1 MEWECIVEHMDM
13 GTRQALAL
21 NVTRR
26 AAQLAA
32 TDPALIAGLWPARLV
47 ELEYELESAGTAL
60 DNNTESIVCPQCER
74 SDDCVCE
81 IGLVR

>member
-1 MEWECIVEHMDM
+1 MEWECIVERMDM

-60 DNNTESIVCPQCER
+60 SIVCPQCER